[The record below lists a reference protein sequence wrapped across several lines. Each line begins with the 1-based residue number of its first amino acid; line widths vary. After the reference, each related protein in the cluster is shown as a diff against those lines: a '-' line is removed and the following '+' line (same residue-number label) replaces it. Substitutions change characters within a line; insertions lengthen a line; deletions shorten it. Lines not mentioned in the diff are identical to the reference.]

1 MRVDLQS
8 VGVCRRGWR
17 EAPSAWSHKH
27 SVFCVQPEGS
37 EKERADKVS
46 KSERSEAVTQEH
58 EVKKTACQGC
68 CRGLSVSARAVGRA
82 HTGWLVH
89 RLKSP
94 AYSMRNLT
102 APDGSNVTS
111 GSQLQGME
119 ICKSLTFFF
128 SLWLIMSEFF
138 CVLMSVNVT
147 RARAC
152 SLTLSAFYFI
162 PPAVLSGCQ
171 LLSAASCALCFRKCL
186 ISALRRLRNLS
197 LNASGTQTQ
206 QTVFFYLFYSSLEQ
220 MSPAF
225 RTL

>member
-1 MRVDLQS
+1 MFN
-8 VGVCRRGWR
+8 RRGQKKR
-17 EAPSAWSHKH
+17 Y
-27 SVFCVQPEGS
+27 
-37 EKERADKVS
+37 RADKVS
-46 KSERSEAVTQEH
+46 KSERSEAVTREH

-102 APDGSNVTS
+102 TPDGSNVTC

-119 ICKSLTFFF
+119 ICKSLTFY

-138 CVLMSVNVT
+138 CVLMSVNVNVT

-152 SLTLSAFYFI
+152 SLTPSAFYFI

-171 LLSAASCALCFRKCL
+171 LLSAASRALCFRKCL

-206 QTVFFYLFYSSLEQ
+206 QTLFFFFSSLEQ
-220 MSPAF
+220 MSPTF

>member
-1 MRVDLQS
+1 M
-8 VGVCRRGWR
+8 
-17 EAPSAWSHKH
+17 
-27 SVFCVQPEGS
+27 
-37 EKERADKVS
+37 
-46 KSERSEAVTQEH
+46 
-58 EVKKTACQGC
+58 KKTACQGC

-102 APDGSNVTS
+102 APDGSNITC

-119 ICKSLTFFF
+119 ICESFTFFP
-128 SLWLIMSEFF
+128 LWLIMSEFF
-138 CVLMSVNVT
+138 CVLTSVNVT
-147 RARAC
+147 RVRAC
-152 SLTLSAFYFI
+152 SLTLSVFYLI

-197 LNASGTQTQ
+197 LNASGTQPQ
-206 QTVFFYLFYSSLEQ
+206 QTVF
-220 MSPAF
+220 
-225 RTL
+225 